1 MAAPPIIP
9 GTDHTITGEGKDPI
23 ESFTNEFL
31 HLVMEGEEATGI
43 GVAQGVT
50 LVAGVVP
57 LVGVGPGLV
66 PVLPNTHAILVLIP
80 VPILPGLIPD
90 RLVVLLA
97 LRILKMGGDPAAPHL
112 LKIEGL
118 LNKTY

>member
-1 MAAPPIIP
+1 MGEKSGYSWLAMAAPPIIP
-9 GTDHTITGEGKDPI
+9 GTDHTITGE
-23 ESFTNEFL
+23 
-31 HLVMEGEEATGI
+31 VMEGEEATGI